1 MKKYLIIF
9 AALFLATTAVQAQK
23 TEFKEFRK
31 QMAALAG
38 DGVEYEENGAD
49 WVKKQLFEELSNQ
62 MGDSAKTVFSTIFS
76 DTVQWCMSKLN
87 TTDEAGY
94 KRVCAFVDKYEIDS
108 EEELFGVPLMV
119 SNREDGAQTVL
130 FADDN
135 NTLLFENDADEETYS
150 IFMADCNI
158 IEYLQQILLGVLGE
172 MGEAVGNFKDNV
184 GYSLNLGGQ
193 KLIDFTSTSGE
204 SHCEN
209 KSACSKNEVSQ
220 QQGLVMSDS
229 IKYPSFV
236 QRDGK
241 RLVAIPT
248 VSEEFKQTLAPYV
261 AKGIYDWINNTG
273 FGNGTS
279 QVCDIITPYSVVEK
293 YIAENPSTTIEYPAE
308 SLKASVATEY
318 QGGVPA
324 VLCRRST
331 SPDGYK
337 EMLGAFSPFFAL
349 EVGGRYENLK
359 VTNRITTPDGKR
371 FVQLYGD
378 REILVGI
385 YDSPA
390 DSCCFMN
397 ITIGHDSAFEDFLN
411 AFAFDGEY
419 KLAAKC
425 TIVINED
432 GVQIAPALES
442 KGGVSYRWKY
452 LKELN
457 IQ

>member
-23 TEFKEFRK
+23 SEFKEFRK
-31 QMAALAG
+31 QLAALAG

-49 WVKKQLFEELSNQ
+49 WVKNQLFEQLSDQ
-62 MGDSAKTVFSTIFS
+62 MDDSARNVFTSIFS
-76 DTVQWCMSKLN
+76 DTVQWRISTLT
-87 TTDEAGY
+87 TTDEEGY

-119 SNREDGAQTVL
+119 SNREDDVQTIL
-130 FADDN
+130 FADDD

-150 IFMADCNI
+150 IFVADCNI
-158 IEYLQQILLGVLGE
+158 IEFLQQTLLGVLDA
-172 MGEAVGNFKDNV
+172 MGDAMVSFGDNV
-184 GYSLNLGGQ
+184 SYSLNMGGS
-193 KLIDFTSTSGE
+193 KLIDFTNISGE
-204 SHCEN
+204 SHCEDE
-209 KSACSKNEVSQ
+209 KEAVPAKK
-220 QQGLVMSDS
+220 QGLVECDS

-248 VSEEFKQTLAPYV
+248 VSEEFKQALAPYV

-390 DSCCFMN
+390 DSYCFMN
-397 ITIGHDSAFEDFLN
+397 ITIGHDSAFEAFLN

-419 KLAAKC
+419 KLATKC

>member
-23 TEFKEFRK
+23 SEFKEFRK
-31 QMAALAG
+31 QLAALAG
-38 DGVEYEENGAD
+38 DGVKYEENGAD
-49 WVKKQLFEELSNQ
+49 WVKNQLFEQLSDQ
-62 MGDSAKTVFSTIFS
+62 MDDSARNVFTSIFS
-76 DTVQWCMSKLN
+76 DTVQWRISTLT
-87 TTDEAGY
+87 TTDEEGY

-119 SNREDGAQTVL
+119 SNREDDVQTVL
-130 FADDN
+130 YADDN
-135 NTLLFENDADEETYS
+135 NTLVFENDADEETYS

-158 IEYLQQILLGVLGE
+158 IEFLQQTLLGVLDA
-172 MGEAVGNFKDNV
+172 MGDAMVSFGDNV
-184 GYSLNLGGQ
+184 SYSLNMGGS
-193 KLIDFTSTSGE
+193 KLIDFTNISGE
-204 SHCEN
+204 SHCEDE
-209 KSACSKNEVSQ
+209 KEAVPAKK
-220 QQGLVMSDS
+220 QGLVMSDS
-229 IKYPSFV
+229 IEYPSFV

-248 VSEEFKQTLAPYV
+248 VSEEFKKTLAPYV

-293 YIAENPSTTIEYPAE
+293 YIAENPSTKIEYPAE

-331 SPDGYK
+331 SPEGYK

-385 YDSPA
+385 YDSPV

-397 ITIGHDSAFEDFLN
+397 ITIGHYSAFEAFLN

-419 KLAAKC
+419 KLATKC